1 MKLIELSCDHSS
13 FKTIKF
19 NSEGLTLIIGDGSH
33 SKSEQGSSNGV
44 GKTLSL
50 GLIHHCLGA
59 NANPKLV
66 SAVPDWMFRL
76 VFSLG
81 NNIHEIERSGD
92 GKEIF
97 LDRKKLNVTRL
108 REWLNESGAF
118 NFIEKIE
125 QLTFRALFTRFARY
139 DREDCTNPIRTNKE
153 TDYVG
158 LLRSMY
164 LLGADCSL
172 VINKHKFK
180 KNKDE
185 IKQSENNWK
194 NDSILKEMFRAGAK
208 PKLRVEWLDREISRI
223 KLELEKFQVAENY
236 NQIQLLTE
244 GLTTQLREIEQQIS
258 VIKFQLAGIEKL
270 LSEQPD
276 ITKNDLLAL
285 YDGLQAT
292 FKPEALAHFEAV
304 EKFHNSLSINR
315 KLRLENDRLKLLSKL
330 NKLETTRKDTG
341 IERDKH
347 LYLLRTKKALD
358 EYVTVVKKLAE
369 LEEERSRLNEF
380 LSYSE
385 HLQQKAQELRE
396 KSIQEDRE
404 ASEYLKEKPL
414 SFVDKKY
421 TEMAELLYPSHPA
434 GIILENNTGDNQLR
448 YNLTVQIE
456 GDDSDGINAA
466 RIICFDWILLMYGFN
481 HSMRF
486 LWHDNRFFADID
498 PKQRAELFVFL
509 YESLKGMG
517 IQYIATLNTENYEA
531 MKQFLSEEMQEKLS
545 KTVVLTLKGD
555 KPENKLLGIQ
565 FGSQ

>member
-1 MKLIELSCDHSS
+1 M
-13 FKTIKF
+13 
-19 NSEGLTLIIGDGSH
+19 
-33 SKSEQGSSNGV
+33 
-44 GKTLSL
+44 
-50 GLIHHCLGA
+50 IHHCLGA

-194 NDSILKEMFRAGAK
+194 NGSILKEMFRAGAK

-244 GLTTQLREIEQQIS
+244 GLTTQLREIEQQIF

-270 LSEQPD
+270 LSEQPY

-341 IERDKH
+341 IKRDKH

-545 KTVVLTLKGD
+545 KTIVLTLKGD